1 MKSYGYTLYFTD
13 GTKLRQTVSETSE
26 ENADTF
32 VKRIAKVRED
42 VEFATLDSLD
52 MPCDYDWDEDC
63 KAWQSRMF

>member
-1 MKSYGYTLYFTD
+1 MKSYGYTLYLNNGQKIRD
-13 GTKLRQTVSETSE
+13 TVSEISE
-26 ENADTF
+26 DKANAF
-32 VKRIAKVRED
+32 VQNIVKVREN